1 MSAGR
6 PCKYEER
13 MKSVSL
19 RLPESLYI
27 MALGKAMAQKKN
39 DITFSEL
46 VRDLLE
52 EYTHTE
58 GFDKEAYDKEKGT
71 SDFLENALA
80 SVMTYEM
87 VTAVKKK

>member
-13 MKSVSL
+13 MKAVSL

-27 MALGKAMAQKKN
+27 MAMGKAMAQKKTS
-39 DITFSEL
+39 ITFSEL

-52 EYTHTE
+52 EYTGTV
-58 GFDKEAYDKEKGT
+58 GFDKEAYDKENGI
-71 SDFLENALA
+71 SD
-80 SVMTYEM
+80 
-87 VTAVKKK
+87 